1 MLDSAGKPSYMS
13 EHQRHWHLG
22 NLVTYGFER
31 LETKCDLKRNEPSD
45 PMSIDHVFPALSVDD
60 LEKQE
65 NLLNQLHSKILPAL
79 KSQITSLL
87 LALDP
92 PSILKDPEQKLH
104 LILKTQGELH
114 YSLDQLEAAIDIVCP
129 EPTIISNR
137 NDDHHRRGLKSYRLH
152 QLRARD
158 KVLSSILPEM
168 FEIASE
174 LIQQMRLTSGKPV
187 DDYDINFF
195 KNRLDICILPATD
208 WIQSTIDRLK
218 ASDFDMVKYHWKL
231 DIINM
236 GSLLEDI
243 IRNLDPSTAENRE
256 RPQKYVRDPVI
267 QLAKLVIP
275 IFKLSRIFFKKL
287 SKRGL
292 NNERLPVF
300 TEMCSNQIECL
311 VKCAAEVSDD
321 LLQLTVHLDF
331 ANRDR
336 GVVTSLEF
344 IELATTLKAR
354 FESPLLLVVLYIIP
368 FIPDNESLNVQNY
381 HRNWCLTWN
390 NQMSLA
396 IHNFECAAKSL
407 NSNL

>member
-1 MLDSAGKPSYMS
+1 
-13 EHQRHWHLG
+13 
-22 NLVTYGFER
+22 
-31 LETKCDLKRNEPSD
+31 
-45 PMSIDHVFPALSVDD
+45 
-60 LEKQE
+60 
-65 NLLNQLHSKILPAL
+65 
-79 KSQITSLL
+79 
-87 LALDP
+87 
-92 PSILKDPEQKLH
+92 
-104 LILKTQGELH
+104 
-114 YSLDQLEAAIDIVCP
+114 
-129 EPTIISNR
+129 
-137 NDDHHRRGLKSYRLH
+137 
-152 QLRARD
+152 
-158 KVLSSILPEM
+158 
-168 FEIASE
+168 
-174 LIQQMRLTSGKPV
+174 MRLTSGKPV

-256 RPQKYVRDPVI
+256 RPQKHVRDPVI

-381 HRNWCLTWN
+381 YRNWCLTWN

>member
-1 MLDSAGKPSYMS
+1 
-13 EHQRHWHLG
+13 
-22 NLVTYGFER
+22 
-31 LETKCDLKRNEPSD
+31 
-45 PMSIDHVFPALSVDD
+45 
-60 LEKQE
+60 
-65 NLLNQLHSKILPAL
+65 
-79 KSQITSLL
+79 
-87 LALDP
+87 
-92 PSILKDPEQKLH
+92 
-104 LILKTQGELH
+104 
-114 YSLDQLEAAIDIVCP
+114 
-129 EPTIISNR
+129 
-137 NDDHHRRGLKSYRLH
+137 
-152 QLRARD
+152 
-158 KVLSSILPEM
+158 M

-218 ASDFDMVKYHWKL
+218 ASDFDM
-231 DIINM
+231 
-236 GSLLEDI
+236 
-243 IRNLDPSTAENRE
+243 
-256 RPQKYVRDPVI
+256 KYVRDPVI

-381 HRNWCLTWN
+381 YRNWCLTWN